1 MNFLI
6 ILLKRESPGGTTPG
20 DFLLSDERM
29 DILISFSCQYIY
41 HAEYGFSRLLRNFFV
56 SLSVDLCYNG
66 HAVDSLQQ
74 EGGAQMD
81 YLISFLISIVASIVA
96 YYICKWLDRD
106 E

>member
-6 ILLKRESPGGTTPG
+6 ISLKRESPGGTTPG
-20 DFLLSDERM
+20 DSLLSDERM
-29 DILISFSCQYIY
+29 DILISFSCQYIPRRIWLFK
-41 HAEYGFSRLLRNFFV
+41 APAQFFV

>member
-1 MNFLI
+1 M
-6 ILLKRESPGGTTPG
+6 
-20 DFLLSDERM
+20 
-29 DILISFSCQYIY
+29 Y
-41 HAEYGFSRLLRNFFV
+41 
-56 SLSVDLCYNG
+56 LCYNG